1 MNTKAVETPN
11 KDGDRTA
18 ISYVRFSS
26 RKQAPGL
33 SVVRQTELTRDFCQR
48 HKLNLDESRSILD
61 PALSGFRGA
70 NTAQGNLGTFIKAVK
85 AGKIEVPIVLCV
97 EALDRI
103 TRQEIT
109 QAVHLF
115 TELLLLG
122 VQIGLVS
129 DDEIL
134 TLEKVNKEP
143 TKLYVAVA
151 YLIRGHDESRMK
163 ASRTND
169 FVKRAI
175 EQVKQGKPLNL
186 GGYLPPWFKYDKD
199 KNRFILNDD
208 KAAIVKG
215 VFDAYLSGKGTTAI
229 VKALVKGKVPKWNDT
244 KDRKAPWRAGGIRS
258 MLQNKQVIGTLK
270 LGGVEYPNYLKA
282 IVPEADF
289 NKVQLMLDK
298 NSGTIKLDEHG
309 KPVLSKSGKRILIDG
324 RHGKHDGRANNL
336 FNRHIFCKCGSP
348 LGCHKSSTKNYF
360 FCLKGRDYGCKDT
373 TYLPA
378 DDVEQWVFGAL
389 LKQAPS
395 ILVAEQDTT
404 TAKNVSRLETEL
416 ASIRSKRKK
425 ALALIDDETTSTDDL
440 KPILADLKTREQATQ
455 QELHEAQA
463 KQLQEK
469 TAPKNLA
476 SFLQLIAKDL
486 KDDAIRQQLK
496 NLVPTTIKR
505 IEIELATD
513 TVRIQLMNDAW
524 LGDFITDAQA
534 EEMGI

>member
-1 MNTKAVETPN
+1 M
-11 KDGDRTA
+11 
-18 ISYVRFSS
+18 
-26 RKQAPGL
+26 
-33 SVVRQTELTRDFCQR
+33 
-48 HKLNLDESRSILD
+48 
-61 PALSGFRGA
+61 
-70 NTAQGNLGTFIKAVK
+70 K
-85 AGKIEVPIVLCV
+85 AG
-97 EALDRI
+97 
-103 TRQEIT
+103 
-109 QAVHLF
+109 
-115 TELLLLG
+115 
-122 VQIGLVS
+122 
-129 DDEIL
+129 
-134 TLEKVNKEP
+134 
-143 TKLYVAVA
+143 
-151 YLIRGHDESRMK
+151 
-163 ASRTND
+163 RTND
-169 FVKRAI
+169 FVKYVI

-186 GGYLPPWFKYDKD
+186 GGYLPPWYRYDKD

-229 VKALVKGKVPKWNDT
+229 VKDLVRNKVPKWNNT
-244 KDRKAPWRAGGIRS
+244 ANRKAPWRAGGIRS

-289 NKVQLMLDK
+289 NKVQLMLE
-298 NSGTIKLDEHG
+298 NNTS
-309 KPVLSKSGKRILIDG
+309 

-360 FCLKGRDYGCKDT
+360 YCLNGRDYGCKDK

-378 DDVEQWVFGAL
+378 ADVEQWVFGAL
-389 LKQAPS
+389 LKKAPS
-395 ILVAEQDTT
+395 ILVAEADTI

-416 ASIRSKRKK
+416 ASIRNKRKK
-425 ALALIDDETTSTDDL
+425 TLALIEDETTSTDDL

-455 QELHEAQA
+455 QELDKARA
-463 KQLQEK
+463 KQFQEK

-496 NLVPTTIKR
+496 NLVPTIIKR
-505 IEIELATD
+505 VEIELAKD
-513 TVRIQLMNDAW
+513 IVRIQLMNDAW

-534 EEMGI
+534 EEIGI

>member
-1 MNTKAVETPN
+1 MNTKVVETPN

-48 HKLNLDESRSILD
+48 HKLSLDESRSILD

-208 KAAIVKG
+208 KAEIVKS

-229 VKALVKGKVPKWNDT
+229 VKDLVKGKVPKWNDT

-309 KPVLSKSGKRILIDG
+309 KPVLSKSGKRILLDG

-389 LKQAPS
+389 FKKAPS
-395 ILVAEQDTT
+395 ILVAEADTS
-404 TAKNVSRLETEL
+404 TAKEISRLETEL
-416 ASIRSKRKK
+416 ASIRKKRKN
-425 ALALIDDETTSTDDL
+425 ALALLEDDTTSGDDL
-440 KPILADLKTREQATQ
+440 KPILSALKTREQATQ
-455 QELHEAQA
+455 QSLLEARA

-496 NLVPTTIKR
+496 NLVPTIIKR
-505 IEIELATD
+505 VEIELATD